1 MVFFEGVTGGQEEDC
16 LYKHKS
22 QIYPTES
29 TLGFDFDAMADP
41 GDGSRDTH
49 VAVKFVVNIMNFD
62 QQSIRIDLAGELREI
77 QIGRRQPCRSMNQI
91 DTSPAN
97 GGDRH
102 ANSERC
108 YGQVQEAADR
118 RSIAGS

>member
-1 MVFFEGVTGGQEEDC
+1 MVVFFEGVTGGQEEDC

-62 QQSIRIDLAGELREI
+62 QQAIRIDLAGELREI
-77 QIGRRQPCRSMNQI
+77 QIGSGQASCCMNKI
-91 DTSPAN
+91 HAGPAD
-97 GGDRH
+97 GGDCH
-102 ANSERC
+102 ADS
-108 YGQVQEAADR
+108 Q
-118 RSIAGS
+118 